1 MLLTRRASVFRSPVQ
16 WYGTM
21 DSTSPRNKQALLI
34 TANSA
39 LGSHA
44 RSILGKYRITVNT
57 EYNSLSSITV
67 IRNSLKETQNTVFI
81 RKSFARLIKDWGP
94 PVMLILDYRI
104 NLGPD
109 SINDSDHRKLLRT
122 LFISL
127 VIMMKRNELC
137 ENRIAFVLI
146 TDQADFAEAMAFQ
159 KNPLSLLDILKSDN
173 EEVNTLIGGIKKD
186 PAQFNRTFR
195 IAAIQ
200 GEAFEGSF
208 ENTVIAVSKGDEI
221 EQPLERR
228 ESKDPRPRQDSAE
241 KKNPAEPPVAHIVY
255 RVNDATVYYD
265 GAPVSADRIPS
276 FSPFSAGQFYIVGR
290 WEYKNQA
297 EVAGQLGDYVVKGI
311 GGRQFHKND
320 EVLINIGSHCTIDAT
335 VISSLVMLLTKSLAG
350 FAKISIV
357 VGYENA
363 VVLEKGSGY
372 LLIKKFI
379 RHSY

>member
-1 MLLTRRASVFRSPVQ
+1 
-16 WYGTM
+16 M
-21 DSTSPRNKQALLI
+21 DSTSSKNKQALLI
-34 TANSA
+34 TGNSA
-39 LGSHA
+39 LGSQA

-57 EYNSLSSITV
+57 EYDSLNSITV

-127 VIMMKRNELC
+127 VIMMKRNELG
-137 ENRIAFVLI
+137 ESRIAFVLI
-146 TDQADFAEAMAFQ
+146 ADQADFAEAAAFQ
-159 KNPLSLLDILKSDN
+159 KNPVSLLDILKSDN
-173 EEVNTLIGGIKKD
+173 EEVNALIGGIKKD

-200 GEAFEGSF
+200 DGAFEATF

-221 EQPLERR
+221 KQPQERP
-228 ESKDPRPRQDSAE
+228 EEKDPRPRQAGAE
-241 KKNPAEPPVAHIVY
+241 KKSPAEPPVAHVVF
-255 RVNDATVYYD
+255 RVDDATVYYD
-265 GAPVSADRIPS
+265 GTPVGADNIAS
-276 FSPFSAGQFYIVGR
+276 FSPFSAGQFYVIGR

-297 EVAGQLGDYVVKGI
+297 EVAVQLSDYIVKGI
-311 GGRQFHKND
+311 GGRLFHKND
-320 EVLINIGSHCTIDAT
+320 EVVINIGSRCTIDAT
-335 VISSLVMLLTKSLAG
+335 VISSLVMLLTKGLAG
-350 FAKISIV
+350 FTKISIV